1 MAGILL
7 GVTAEAVN
15 RTGQAEAAGVLIRPG
30 YGQES
35 EERQIYVEGLAA
47 EGTIPVTVNLS
58 GRTYSEE
65 EANEA
70 YGKLLELLPQQIKG
84 DNPSLD
90 EVRSNLNLIS
100 GIGELGIRLRWE
112 STRQDLVDAFGE
124 VHGEGVPEEGER
136 LDLRVEMWDG
146 AHSEQFLLPV
156 RVLPPDKNPLEERI
170 GEFLMSVSQADL
182 QQQNTP
188 WLRLPGKFEGAELRY
203 HTPEEP
209 QFFKMTALGIFCALL
224 LTYKERSDAERAKKQ
239 RENQLLLDYP
249 EVVSKLM
256 IFLGAGMTVRTAW
269 ERIAGDYQIRQR
281 GGNLRPRPAYE
292 EMYETCCQMKR
303 GVPEGQ
309 AYEEFGRRCGLAP
322 YMKLCTLLE
331 QNRKNGS
338 KNLRERLHAEMAEA
352 FELRKHG
359 ARRMGEEAATRLL
372 LPLFMM
378 LGVVMVMVAVPALME
393 FM

>member
-1 MAGILL
+1 M
-7 GVTAEAVN
+7 N
-15 RTGQAEAAGVLIRPG
+15 QTGQAEEAGVLIRPG

-35 EERQIYVEGLAA
+35 EERQLYMEGLTAG
-47 EGTIPVTVNLS
+47 ETVPVTVRLS
-58 GRTYSEE
+58 GRTYSAK
-65 EANEA
+65 EAHEA
-70 YGKLLELLPQQIKG
+70 YGEALALLPQQIKG

-90 EVRSNLNLIS
+90 EVRSDLNLIADL
-100 GIGELGIRLRWE
+100 GELGIRLRWE
-112 STRQDLVDAFGE
+112 STRQELVDAFGE
-124 VHGEGVPEEGER
+124 VHGEDVPDEGER

-156 RVLPPDKNPLEERI
+156 RVLPPLKSPREERI
-170 GEFLMSVSQADL
+170 HAFLTSVSQEDL
-182 QQQNTP
+182 KQQNSP
-188 WLRLPGKFEGAELRY
+188 WLRLPDQFEGEALRY
-203 HTPEEP
+203 HTPEDP
-209 QFFKMTALGIFCALL
+209 QFLKMTALGIFCALL
-224 LTYKERSDAERAKKQ
+224 LAYKEKSDAERAKKK

-269 ERIAGDYQIRQR
+269 ERIAGDYRIRQK
-281 GGNLRPRPAYE
+281 GGERRPKPAYE

-309 AYEEFGRRCGLAP
+309 AYEEFGKRCGLAP

-338 KNLRERLHAEMAEA
+338 KNLRERLHAEMADA

>member
-1 MAGILL
+1 M
-7 GVTAEAVN
+7 
-15 RTGQAEAAGVLIRPG
+15 LIRPG

-35 EERQIYVEGLAA
+35 EERQIYVEGLTAG
-47 EGTIPVTVNLS
+47 ETVPVTVRLS
-58 GRTYSEE
+58 GRTYSAK
-65 EANEA
+65 EAHEA
-70 YGKLLELLPQQIKG
+70 YGEALELLPQQIKG

-90 EVRSNLNLIS
+90 EVRSDLNLIADL
-100 GIGELGIRLRWE
+100 GEQGIRLRWE
-112 STRQDLVDAFGE
+112 STRQELVDAFGE
-124 VHGEGVPEEGER
+124 VHGEDVPDEGER

-156 RVLPPDKNPLEERI
+156 RVLPPQKSPREERI
-170 GEFLMSVSQADL
+170 HAFLTSVSQEDL
-182 QQQNTP
+182 QQQNSP
-188 WLRLPGKFEGAELRY
+188 WLRLPDQFEGEALRY
-203 HTPEEP
+203 HTPEDP
-209 QFFKMTALGIFCALL
+209 QFLKMTALGIFCALL
-224 LTYKERSDAERAKKQ
+224 LAYKEKSDAERAKKQ

-269 ERIAGDYQIRQR
+269 ERIAGDYRIRQK
-281 GGNLRPRPAYE
+281 GGERRPKPAYE
-292 EMYETCCQMKR
+292 EMYEACCQMKR

-338 KNLRERLHAEMAEA
+338 KNLRERLHAEMADA

>member
-1 MAGILL
+1 MGAA
-7 GVTAEAVN
+7 AEAVN
-15 RTGQAEAAGVLIRPG
+15 QTGQAEEAGVLVRPG

-47 EGTIPVTVNLS
+47 GEAIPVTVNLS

-65 EANEA
+65 EAHEA
-70 YGKLLELLPQQIKG
+70 YRRALELLPQQIKG
-84 DNPSLD
+84 DNPSLN
-90 EVRSNLNLIS
+90 EIRSNLNLIS
-100 GIGELGIRLRWE
+100 GLGELGVRLRWE

-124 VHGEGVPEEGER
+124 VHGEGVPEEGEC

-156 RVLPPDKNPLEERI
+156 RVLPSVKNPQEERI
-170 GEFLMSVSQADL
+170 REFLMSVSQADL
-182 QQQNTP
+182 QQQDTP
-188 WLRLPGKFEGAELRY
+188 WLRLPEKFEGVELRY

-224 LTYKERSDAERAKKQ
+224 LAYKEKSDAERTKKQ

-269 ERIAGDYQIRQR
+269 ERIAGDYRVRQKR
-281 GGNLRPRPAYE
+281 GALRPRPAYE

-303 GVPEGQ
+303 GIPEGQ

-338 KNLRERLHAEMAEA
+338 KNLRERLRAEMADA